1 MSGDISLFDLVNMSI
16 GNPEPGAVNF
26 SALHTLLHAMLEHLH
41 IQNVCAVW
49 RESDAGHDPGESLL
63 TTASPQNPYRRMED
77 KLQHIER
84 QLAALERL
92 PSGSELLARSASVN
106 DVWQLLQLRRRV
118 EGSEDGVT
126 KCMAL
131 IQDLL
136 NEIQELKKSRDN
148 LKKEVEALQI
158 QFNQINVDQL
168 SDRITAAEQCLHQV
182 EVLKSA
188 TQELKVKVALY
199 PQPEELTQ
207 CVTWEV
213 MQAALV
219 NERKKM
225 QDELKDSI
233 TGSRLPLE
241 VGIPL
246 TQRGSS
252 TAGFSGMADS
262 DSATGPELGG
272 SEISPSQQGP
282 LGTLSNGSLPLLGD
296 QPLSRVSNGAK
307 HYPETVEALRDVGRL
322 QEKHKS
328 LEARVERLEGGERG
342 MPENVLEQVNRLK
355 ALLDTIMADRE
366 KVLEMEN
373 LIMGTVSRTEGS
385 DLGEESDSTSAQ
397 GKDSISAS
405 QQIAH
410 LRNAVQKLDEDIK
423 KLKKDVAAVSMAQ
436 KSSTDKQMQDQ
447 LDSLRSMLEDMM
459 ASSSAMLSWSL
470 QQDTAELEKSG
481 QGQGQGQDWGHV
493 RGQGGLSGQAGP
505 TCPSYMVN
513 LSRKVSQ
520 LFQRYETLQSMVSGF
535 MKLQVSGR
543 TIQAA
548 DITSELM
555 SEVQGAI
562 LQLQAE
568 CEKLHITANHLMED
582 HNQKQSHI
590 DHLYKTVEELDE
602 KKADRE
608 VVEMEIGIKADKRAL
623 ETKVSRIQFDTMTEQ
638 LNGMF
643 QELLSK
649 ITGQEQDWHKVIEKI
664 STEMECKLNR
674 IELDPLKK
682 QLEDR
687 WKSIRKQL
695 QAQPAPEPDDAAGFR
710 KQLVARFHCIS
721 CDRPV
726 DMITP
731 GPLLLTVPSAPGLP
745 SHKSNRPY
753 TVYELE
759 QARHHSRSLR
769 PGTNQGHFEMA
780 CAERSMA
787 QMRQIHRMMC
797 RQIDTV
803 QSKLCRRRALE
814 HPYSQ
819 GLREISQSLYPP
831 ILSSLQRTSH
841 SLPKHERIPEMAD
854 YGYLAV
860 SRSCGGSH
868 TLTYANR
875 RYSRLQHITQIIQTE
890 DSSLAMSGSSLKIQ
904 PEEVD
909 ILGLDGHIYKG
920 RLNSRAVK
928 TVESRLPT
936 ITSKEGNCK
945 SKDRVG
951 RCQSQKYGRAE
962 SGHGSPLRPQSAKTQ
977 GSRSGGSQRHLGT
990 GSHNGVGSNSSVK
1003 DRPVSSMDC
1012 LCQPSVPQSSADP
1025 DNEILQGRD
1034 FSQPQNEPVTSL

>member
-1 MSGDISLFDLVNMSI
+1 MSGDISLFDLVNISI
-16 GNPEPGAVNF
+16 GTPEPGAVNF

-41 IQNVCAVW
+41 IQNVSAVW

-63 TTASPQNPYRRMED
+63 NTASPQNPYRRMED
-77 KLQHIER
+77 KLRHIEQ

-106 DVWQLLQLRRRV
+106 DVWQLLQLRRKV

-136 NEIQELKKSRDN
+136 NEIQELKKSRDI
-148 LKKEVEALQI
+148 LKKEVEVLQI

-168 SDRITAAEQCLHQV
+168 SDRITAVEQCLRQV

-188 TQELKVKVALY
+188 TQELKEKVSLY

-219 NERKKM
+219 SERKKM
-225 QDELKDSI
+225 QEELKDSI

-246 TQRGSS
+246 TQRDSS
-252 TAGFSGMADS
+252 TADFSGMADS
-262 DSATGPELGG
+262 DSATGPELGC

-282 LGTLSNGSLPLLGD
+282 LSTLSNGGLPLLRG
-296 QPLSRVSNGAK
+296 QPLSWVSNGAK

-355 ALLDTIMADRE
+355 AAMDTIMADRE
-366 KVLEMEN
+366 K
-373 LIMGTVSRTEGS
+373 
-385 DLGEESDSTSAQ
+385 
-397 GKDSISAS
+397 
-405 QQIAH
+405 
-410 LRNAVQKLDEDIK
+410 
-423 KLKKDVAAVSMAQ
+423 
-436 KSSTDKQMQDQ
+436 
-447 LDSLRSMLEDMM
+447 
-459 ASSSAMLSWSL
+459 
-470 QQDTAELEKSG
+470 
-481 QGQGQGQDWGHV
+481 
-493 RGQGGLSGQAGP
+493 
-505 TCPSYMVN
+505 
-513 LSRKVSQ
+513 
-520 LFQRYETLQSMVSGF
+520 
-535 MKLQVSGR
+535 
-543 TIQAA
+543 
-548 DITSELM
+548 TSELM

-602 KKADRE
+602 KKADKE
-608 VVEMEIGIKADKRAL
+608 VVEMEIGIKADKQAL

-664 STEMECKLNR
+664 SMEMECKLNR

-695 QAQPAPEPDDAAGFR
+695 QVQPAPEPDDAAGFR

-731 GPLLLTVPSAPGLP
+731 GPHLLTVPSAPGLP

-759 QARHHSRSLR
+759 QARHHSRS
-769 PGTNQGHFEMA
+769 
-780 CAERSMA
+780 
-787 QMRQIHRMMC
+787 
-797 RQIDTV
+797 
-803 QSKLCRRRALE
+803 
-814 HPYSQ
+814 
-819 GLREISQSLYPP
+819 
-831 ILSSLQRTSH
+831 
-841 SLPKHERIPEMAD
+841 ERIPEMAD

-928 TVESRLPT
+928 PVESRLPT
-936 ITSKEGNCK
+936 IMSKEGNCK
-945 SKDRVG
+945 IKDRVG

-962 SGHGSPLRPQSAKTQ
+962 SGHGSPQSAKTQ
-977 GSRSGGSQRHLGT
+977 GSRSGGSQKHLGT
-990 GSHNGVGSNSSVK
+990 GSYNSVGSSTSVN

-1012 LCQPSVPQSSADP
+1012 LSQPSVPQSSADP
-1025 DNEILQGRD
+1025 DNEILQGRELHKD
-1034 FSQPQNEPVTSL
+1034 FSQPENEPVTSL

>member
-1 MSGDISLFDLVNMSI
+1 MSGDISLSDLVNMSI
-16 GNPEPGAVNF
+16 GTPEPGAVNF

-41 IQNVCAVW
+41 IQNVSAVW
-49 RESDAGHDPGESLL
+49 RRSDTAHDPGESLL
-63 TTASPQNPYRRMED
+63 TTASPQNPYRHMAD

-92 PSGSELLARSASVN
+92 PSGSDLLARSASVN
-106 DVWQLLQLRRRV
+106 DVWQLLQLRRKV

-136 NEIQELKKSRDN
+136 NEIQELKKSRDI
-148 LKKEVEALQI
+148 LKKQVEALQV
-158 QFNQINVDQL
+158 QFNQTNMDQL
-168 SDRITAAEQCLHQV
+168 SDRITAVEQYFRQV

-188 TQELKVKVALY
+188 MQELKEKVALY

-219 NERKKM
+219 NERKKI
-225 QDELKDSI
+225 QEELKDSI

-246 TQRGSS
+246 TQRDSS
-252 TAGFSGMADS
+252 TAGSLGVADL

-272 SEISPSQQGP
+272 SEIFPSQQGP
-282 LGTLSNGSLPLLGD
+282 LGTLSNGGLPLLGG

-342 MPENVLEQVNRLK
+342 MSENVLEQVNRLK
-355 ALLDTIMADRE
+355 ALMDTIMADRE
-366 KVLEMEN
+366 KLDN
-373 LIMGTVSRTEGS
+373 LW
-385 DLGEESDSTSAQ
+385 
-397 GKDSISAS
+397 SI
-405 QQIAH
+405 
-410 LRNAVQKLDEDIK
+410 
-423 KLKKDVAAVSMAQ
+423 
-436 KSSTDKQMQDQ
+436 
-447 LDSLRSMLEDMM
+447 LEDMM
-459 ASSSAMLSWSL
+459 VSSSAMLSWSL

-481 QGQGQGQDWGHV
+481 QGQGQGQDWGHA
-493 RGQGGLSGQAGP
+493 RGQGGLSSQAGS
-505 TCPSYMVN
+505 TCPSYMVD

-520 LFQRYETLQSMVSGF
+520 LFQRYEALQSMVSVF
-535 MKLQVSGR
+535 MKPQVSGR

-562 LQLQAE
+562 MQLQAE

-623 ETKVSRIQFDTMTEQ
+623 ETKVSRIQFDTMTEH

-731 GPLLLTVPSAPGLP
+731 GPHLLTVPSTPGLP

-753 TVYELE
+753 TVYELD
-759 QARHHSRSLR
+759 QVRQHSRSLR

-787 QMRQIHRMMC
+787 QMQQIHHMMC
-797 RQIDTV
+797 RQINTV
-803 QSKLCRRRALE
+803 QSKLCRRRTLE

-819 GLREISQSLYPP
+819 GLREISQSRYPP
-831 ILSSLQRTSH
+831 MLSSLQRTSH
-841 SLPKHERIPEMAD
+841 SIPKHERIPEMAD

-990 GSHNGVGSNSSVK
+990 GSHNSVGSSSSVK

-1012 LCQPSVPQSSADP
+1012 LSQPSVLQPSADP
-1025 DNEILQGRD
+1025 DNEILQSRELHKD
-1034 FSQPQNEPVTSL
+1034 FSQPQNEPVTSLSQ

>member
-1 MSGDISLFDLVNMSI
+1 MSGDISLFDLVNISI
-16 GNPEPGAVNF
+16 GTPEPGAVNF

-41 IQNVCAVW
+41 IQNVSAVW

-63 TTASPQNPYRRMED
+63 NTASPQNPYRRMED
-77 KLQHIER
+77 KLRHIEQ

-106 DVWQLLQLRRRV
+106 DVWQLLQLRRKV

-136 NEIQELKKSRDN
+136 NEIQELKKSRDI
-148 LKKEVEALQI
+148 LKKEVEVLQI

-168 SDRITAAEQCLHQV
+168 SDRITAVEQCLRQV

-188 TQELKVKVALY
+188 TQELKEKVSLY

-219 NERKKM
+219 SERKKM
-225 QDELKDSI
+225 QE
-233 TGSRLPLE
+233 
-241 VGIPL
+241 
-246 TQRGSS
+246 
-252 TAGFSGMADS
+252 
-262 DSATGPELGG
+262 
-272 SEISPSQQGP
+272 GP
-282 LGTLSNGSLPLLGD
+282 LSTLSNGGLPLLRG
-296 QPLSRVSNGAK
+296 QPLSWVSNGAK

-355 ALLDTIMADRE
+355 AAMDTIMADRE
-366 KVLEMEN
+366 K
-373 LIMGTVSRTEGS
+373 
-385 DLGEESDSTSAQ
+385 
-397 GKDSISAS
+397 
-405 QQIAH
+405 
-410 LRNAVQKLDEDIK
+410 
-423 KLKKDVAAVSMAQ
+423 
-436 KSSTDKQMQDQ
+436 

-459 ASSSAMLSWSL
+459 ASSSAMLSSSL
-470 QQDTAELEKSG
+470 QQDTAELEKRG
-481 QGQGQGQDWGHV
+481 QGQGQGQDWGHA

-505 TCPSYMVN
+505 TCPSYMVD
-513 LSRKVSQ
+513 LSRK
-520 LFQRYETLQSMVSGF
+520 
-535 MKLQVSGR
+535 
-543 TIQAA
+543 
-548 DITSELM
+548 TSELM

-602 KKADRE
+602 KKADKE
-608 VVEMEIGIKADKRAL
+608 VVEMEIGIKADKQAL

-664 STEMECKLNR
+664 SMEMECKLNR

-695 QAQPAPEPDDAAGFR
+695 QVQPAPEPDDAAGFR

-731 GPLLLTVPSAPGLP
+731 GPHLLTVPSAPGLP

-759 QARHHSRSLR
+759 QARHHSRS
-769 PGTNQGHFEMA
+769 
-780 CAERSMA
+780 
-787 QMRQIHRMMC
+787 
-797 RQIDTV
+797 
-803 QSKLCRRRALE
+803 
-814 HPYSQ
+814 
-819 GLREISQSLYPP
+819 
-831 ILSSLQRTSH
+831 
-841 SLPKHERIPEMAD
+841 ERIPEMAD

-928 TVESRLPT
+928 PVESRLPT
-936 ITSKEGNCK
+936 IMSKEGNCK
-945 SKDRVG
+945 IKDRVG

-962 SGHGSPLRPQSAKTQ
+962 SGHGSPQSAKTQ
-977 GSRSGGSQRHLGT
+977 GSRSGGSQKHLGT
-990 GSHNGVGSNSSVK
+990 GSYNSVGSSTSVN

-1012 LCQPSVPQSSADP
+1012 LSQPSVPQSSADP
-1025 DNEILQGRD
+1025 DNEILQGRELHKD
-1034 FSQPQNEPVTSL
+1034 FSQPENEPVTSL

>member
-1 MSGDISLFDLVNMSI
+1 MSGDISLFDLVNISI
-16 GNPEPGAVNF
+16 GTPEPGAVNF

-41 IQNVCAVW
+41 IQNVSAVW

-63 TTASPQNPYRRMED
+63 NTASPQNPYRRMED
-77 KLQHIER
+77 KLRHIEQ

-106 DVWQLLQLRRRV
+106 DVWQLLQLRRKV

-136 NEIQELKKSRDN
+136 NEIQELKKSRDI
-148 LKKEVEALQI
+148 LKKEVEVLQI

-168 SDRITAAEQCLHQV
+168 SDRITAVEQCLRQV

-188 TQELKVKVALY
+188 TQELKEKVSLY

-219 NERKKM
+219 SERKKM
-225 QDELKDSI
+225 QEELKDSI

-246 TQRGSS
+246 TQRDSS
-252 TAGFSGMADS
+252 TADFSGMADS
-262 DSATGPELGG
+262 DSATGPELGC

-282 LGTLSNGSLPLLGD
+282 LSTLSNGGLPLLRG
-296 QPLSRVSNGAK
+296 QPLSWVSNGAK

-355 ALLDTIMADRE
+355 AAMDTIMADRE
-366 KVLEMEN
+366 K
-373 LIMGTVSRTEGS
+373 
-385 DLGEESDSTSAQ
+385 
-397 GKDSISAS
+397 
-405 QQIAH
+405 
-410 LRNAVQKLDEDIK
+410 
-423 KLKKDVAAVSMAQ
+423 
-436 KSSTDKQMQDQ
+436 

-459 ASSSAMLSWSL
+459 ASSSAMLSSSL
-470 QQDTAELEKSG
+470 QQDTAELEKRG
-481 QGQGQGQDWGHV
+481 QGQGQGQDWGHA

-505 TCPSYMVN
+505 TCPSYMVD
-513 LSRKVSQ
+513 LSRK
-520 LFQRYETLQSMVSGF
+520 
-535 MKLQVSGR
+535 
-543 TIQAA
+543 
-548 DITSELM
+548 TSELM

-602 KKADRE
+602 KKADKE
-608 VVEMEIGIKADKRAL
+608 VVEMEIGIKADKQAL

-664 STEMECKLNR
+664 SMEMECKLNR

-695 QAQPAPEPDDAAGFR
+695 QVQPAPEPDDAAGFR

-731 GPLLLTVPSAPGLP
+731 GPHLLTVPSAPGLP

-759 QARHHSRSLR
+759 QARHHSRS
-769 PGTNQGHFEMA
+769 
-780 CAERSMA
+780 
-787 QMRQIHRMMC
+787 
-797 RQIDTV
+797 
-803 QSKLCRRRALE
+803 
-814 HPYSQ
+814 
-819 GLREISQSLYPP
+819 
-831 ILSSLQRTSH
+831 
-841 SLPKHERIPEMAD
+841 ERIPEMAD

-928 TVESRLPT
+928 PVESRLPT
-936 ITSKEGNCK
+936 IMSKEGNCK
-945 SKDRVG
+945 IKDRVG

-962 SGHGSPLRPQSAKTQ
+962 SGHGSPQSAKTQ
-977 GSRSGGSQRHLGT
+977 GSRSG
-990 GSHNGVGSNSSVK
+990 SSTSVN

-1012 LCQPSVPQSSADP
+1012 LSQPSVPQSSADP
-1025 DNEILQGRD
+1025 DNEILQGRELHKD
-1034 FSQPQNEPVTSL
+1034 FSQPENEPVTSL

>member
-1 MSGDISLFDLVNMSI
+1 MSI
-16 GNPEPGAVNF
+16 GTPEPGAVNF

-41 IQNVCAVW
+41 IQNVSAVW

-63 TTASPQNPYRRMED
+63 NTASPQNPYRRMED
-77 KLQHIER
+77 KLRHIER

-106 DVWQLLQLRRRV
+106 DVWQLLQLRRKV

-136 NEIQELKKSRDN
+136 NEIQELKKSRDI
-148 LKKEVEALQI
+148 LKKEVEVLQI

-168 SDRITAAEQCLHQV
+168 SDRITAVEQCLRQV
-182 EVLKSA
+182 EVLRSA
-188 TQELKVKVALY
+188 TQELKEKVALY

-219 NERKKM
+219 SERKKM
-225 QDELKDSI
+225 QEELKDSI

-246 TQRGSS
+246 TQRDSS
-252 TAGFSGMADS
+252 TADFSGMADS
-262 DSATGPELGG
+262 DSATGPELGC

-282 LGTLSNGSLPLLGD
+282 LSTLSNGGLPLLRG
-296 QPLSRVSNGAK
+296 QPLSWVSNGAK

-342 MPENVLEQVNRLK
+342 MPENVLEQVNHLK
-355 ALLDTIMADRE
+355 AVMDTIMADRE
-366 KVLEMEN
+366 K
-373 LIMGTVSRTEGS
+373 
-385 DLGEESDSTSAQ
+385 
-397 GKDSISAS
+397 
-405 QQIAH
+405 
-410 LRNAVQKLDEDIK
+410 
-423 KLKKDVAAVSMAQ
+423 
-436 KSSTDKQMQDQ
+436 

-459 ASSSAMLSWSL
+459 ASSSAMLSSSL
-470 QQDTAELEKSG
+470 QQDTAELEKRG
-481 QGQGQGQDWGHV
+481 QGQGQGQDWGHA

-505 TCPSYMVN
+505 TCPSYMVD

-535 MKLQVSGR
+535 KKPQVSGR

-582 HNQKQSHI
+582 HNLKQSHI

-602 KKADRE
+602 KKADKE
-608 VVEMEIGIKADKRAL
+608 VVEMEIGIKADKQAL

-664 STEMECKLNR
+664 SMEMECKLNR

-710 KQLVARFHCIS
+710 KH
-721 CDRPV
+721 
-726 DMITP
+726 
-731 GPLLLTVPSAPGLP
+731 LLTVPSAPGLP

-759 QARHHSRSLR
+759 QARHHSRS
-769 PGTNQGHFEMA
+769 
-780 CAERSMA
+780 
-787 QMRQIHRMMC
+787 
-797 RQIDTV
+797 
-803 QSKLCRRRALE
+803 
-814 HPYSQ
+814 
-819 GLREISQSLYPP
+819 
-831 ILSSLQRTSH
+831 
-841 SLPKHERIPEMAD
+841 ERIPEMAD

-928 TVESRLPT
+928 PVESRLPT
-936 ITSKEGNCK
+936 IMSKEGNCK

-990 GSHNGVGSNSSVK
+990 GSYNSVGSSTSVN

-1012 LCQPSVPQSSADP
+1012 LSQPSVPQSSADP
-1025 DNEILQGRD
+1025 DNEILQGRELHKD
-1034 FSQPQNEPVTSL
+1034 FSQPENEPVTSL

>member
-1 MSGDISLFDLVNMSI
+1 MSGDISLFDLVNISI
-16 GNPEPGAVNF
+16 GTPEPGAVNF

-41 IQNVCAVW
+41 IQNVSAVW

-63 TTASPQNPYRRMED
+63 NTASPQNPYRRMED
-77 KLQHIER
+77 KLRHIEQ

-106 DVWQLLQLRRRV
+106 DVWQLLQLRRKV

-136 NEIQELKKSRDN
+136 NEIQELKKSRDI
-148 LKKEVEALQI
+148 LKKEVEVLQI

-168 SDRITAAEQCLHQV
+168 SDRITAVEQCLRQV

-188 TQELKVKVALY
+188 TQELKEKVSLY

-219 NERKKM
+219 SERKKM
-225 QDELKDSI
+225 QEELKDSI

-246 TQRGSS
+246 TQRDSS
-252 TAGFSGMADS
+252 TADFSGMADS
-262 DSATGPELGG
+262 DSATGPELGC

-282 LGTLSNGSLPLLGD
+282 LSTLSNGGLPLLRG
-296 QPLSRVSNGAK
+296 QPLSWVSNGAK

-355 ALLDTIMADRE
+355 AAMDTIMADRE
-366 KVLEMEN
+366 K
-373 LIMGTVSRTEGS
+373 
-385 DLGEESDSTSAQ
+385 
-397 GKDSISAS
+397 
-405 QQIAH
+405 
-410 LRNAVQKLDEDIK
+410 
-423 KLKKDVAAVSMAQ
+423 
-436 KSSTDKQMQDQ
+436 
-447 LDSLRSMLEDMM
+447 
-459 ASSSAMLSWSL
+459 
-470 QQDTAELEKSG
+470 
-481 QGQGQGQDWGHV
+481 
-493 RGQGGLSGQAGP
+493 
-505 TCPSYMVN
+505 
-513 LSRKVSQ
+513 
-520 LFQRYETLQSMVSGF
+520 
-535 MKLQVSGR
+535 
-543 TIQAA
+543 
-548 DITSELM
+548 TSELM

-602 KKADRE
+602 KKADKE
-608 VVEMEIGIKADKRAL
+608 VVEMEIGIKADKQAL

-664 STEMECKLNR
+664 SMEMECKLNR

-695 QAQPAPEPDDAAGFR
+695 QVQPAPEPDDAAGFR

-731 GPLLLTVPSAPGLP
+731 GPHLLTVPSAPGLP

-759 QARHHSRSLR
+759 QARHHSR
-769 PGTNQGHFEMA
+769 
-780 CAERSMA
+780 
-787 QMRQIHRMMC
+787 
-797 RQIDTV
+797 
-803 QSKLCRRRALE
+803 
-814 HPYSQ
+814 
-819 GLREISQSLYPP
+819 
-831 ILSSLQRTSH
+831 
-841 SLPKHERIPEMAD
+841 
-854 YGYLAV
+854 
-860 SRSCGGSH
+860 
-868 TLTYANR
+868 R

-928 TVESRLPT
+928 PVESRLPT
-936 ITSKEGNCK
+936 IMSKEGNCK
-945 SKDRVG
+945 IKDRVG

-962 SGHGSPLRPQSAKTQ
+962 SGHGSPQSAKTQ
-977 GSRSGGSQRHLGT
+977 GSRSG
-990 GSHNGVGSNSSVK
+990 SSTSVN

-1012 LCQPSVPQSSADP
+1012 LSQPSVPQSSADP
-1025 DNEILQGRD
+1025 DNEILQGRELHKD
-1034 FSQPQNEPVTSL
+1034 FSQPENEPVTSL